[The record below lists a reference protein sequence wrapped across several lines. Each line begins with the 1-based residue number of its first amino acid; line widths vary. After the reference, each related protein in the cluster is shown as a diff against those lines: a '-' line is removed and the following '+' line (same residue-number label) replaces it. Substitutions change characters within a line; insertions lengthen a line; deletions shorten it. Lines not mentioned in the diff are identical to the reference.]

1 MRFLIFLLY
10 NLLIYPI
17 LFFFIT
23 FLSLF
28 SKKIRYGYI
37 GRFRTNKILKNYFNK
52 NIIKSNIYWFHCSS
66 FGEYLQVDPII
77 NGIKKKK
84 VDCKIIVSFFSPSGI
99 NNVKNK
105 NIECKI
111 YIPFDFYWSVNK
123 AFNIVKPKMIIF
135 SSADLWYNFNYI
147 AKNKNIKMLLIGAKS
162 KNYFENKLNLFHHIY
177 RPLYQS
183 FTKIYTINKNDVDI
197 YDRYIGGGKTTHLG
211 NPRYDQVFLKS
222 RKIPEK
228 NKIPIDRRKNI
239 LLLDSMHYE
248 DRNVVL
254 PGLVH
259 YMKKNDNLEVFWV
272 SHEPVSRENK
282 YLQSIFSRQ
291 GISSEVINSLEELH
305 NCTMRVKILN
315 IIGVLAELYWYA
327 KIAYVGGGFSTGV
340 HNIMEP
346 AVAGVPTFFGPKYQN
361 FDEAIQTINNE
372 AGFVI
377 KKGRDFIEKI
387 DSLLNKQEKIILAS
401 SQASMIIKNNI
412 GSSERLVEEIIS

>member
-1 MRFLIFLLY
+1 LIFLLY
-10 NLLIYPI
+10 NILTYPI
-17 LFFFIT
+17 FFFFIS

-28 SKKIRYGYI
+28 SSKIRYGYI
-37 GRFRTNKILKNYFNK
+37 GKFKTNKVLINYFNK
-52 NIIKSNIYWFHCSS
+52 NIINPNIYWIHCSS
-66 FGEYLQVDPII
+66 FGEYLQVETSID
-77 NGIKKKK
+77 GLKKKK
-84 VDCKIIVSFFSPSGI
+84 VDCTIIVSFFSPSGM

-105 NIECKI
+105 NIDCKV

-228 NKIPIDRRKNI
+228 DKIPIDRRKNI
-239 LLLDSMHYE
+239 LLLASMHYE

-254 PGLVH
+254 PGLVQ

-272 SHEPVSRENK
+272 SHEPASQENK

-340 HNIMEP
+340 HNLMEP
-346 AVAGVPTFFGPKYQN
+346 AVAGVPTFFGPNYQD
-361 FDEAIQTINNE
+361 FDEAVQIINNE
-372 AGFVI
+372 SGFVI
-377 KKGRDFIEKI
+377 KKGKDFFDKMDLLLSKEDKI
-387 DSLLNKQEKIILAS
+387 TLAS
-401 SQASMIIKNNI
+401 NQAFNLIKKNI
-412 GSSERLVEEIIS
+412 GASNKLVKEITS